1 MRRARRAA
9 RCAGRRGRGP
19 DPARDAPSRAT
30 SAAPGSRSEVGA
42 GPPAAPPLPE
52 RGPNRHLLGVL
63 PGARRASSRRRG
75 LRPDRLLS
83 ADGAGTTT
91 KAAARQAGE
100 ASRCPS
106 PGHCAPPTL
115 PRAPGKLRAPI
126 SVERPGWGSG
136 PGGGRSS
143 RLHEADC
150 SRGFWNLPA
159 TRGAH
164 ARGDQPAPRGRAGPQ
179 AAARTHLRT
188 WQTVARAPGTEA
200 RSRPQSGA
208 RRVRG
213 NRSPAVARFQARGHG
228 FAGASPR
235 SPYPARVWA
244 QQRSREGRSPWR
256 SRRSCYYRG
265 WAAGALRRL
274 RLCPCR
280 RKPTVPV
287 TRDAPG
293 LRRGQNGACQ
303 AAPRAARLEFTQ
315 RSKKTVKESD
325 YPNSSA
331 PPPDCPAP
339 AGSRELP
346 EDGGGG
352 KQAGK
357 RTGPQGMESHFLWA
371 PPAPLCPAGKG

>member
-1 MRRARRAA
+1 MRPRAA
-9 RCAGRRGRGP
+9 AACGRTASFRQTERGRQQRPQRGRPGRR
-19 DPARDAPSRAT
+19 
-30 SAAPGSRSEVGA
+30 
-42 GPPAAPPLPE
+42 PAAP
-52 RGPNRHLLGVL
+52 LLVTV
-63 PGARRASSRRRG
+63 P
-75 LRPDRLLS
+75 P
-83 ADGAGTTT
+83 
-91 KAAARQAGE
+91 
-100 ASRCPS
+100 
-106 PGHCAPPTL
+106 PPTL

-188 WQTVARAPGTEA
+188 WQTVARAPGTEG

-208 RRVRG
+208 RRVRR

-293 LRRGQNGACQ
+293 CVGGRMGL
-303 AAPRAARLEFTQ
+303 ARL
-315 RSKKTVKESD
+315 
-325 YPNSSA
+325 
-331 PPPDCPAP
+331 
-339 AGSRELP
+339 
-346 EDGGGG
+346 
-352 KQAGK
+352 
-357 RTGPQGMESHFLWA
+357 
-371 PPAPLCPAGKG
+371 PLALHA